1 MKYKIFCLLIFII
14 GCIGIFEGCGKREK
28 AKEQKILARVGN
40 RTITVNE
47 FLYRTE
53 LTIRPRY
60 LTKKGYEL
68 NRALLNQLVG
78 EKIFALEAGDDNA
91 LAKTKSFQAYLR
103 GIQEQA
109 MRDELYRHVAVQ
121 KVKLDTNEIKQ
132 YYRMAG
138 REYDVA
144 FYTIYKE
151 DLAKKIQ
158 AEIAKNP
165 NSAKEIFE
173 ELSHQVMK
181 PATHTVK
188 FRDPDHDLIHESL
201 FSRPVPVDTV
211 IGPLRLEKNLY
222 LFMKVQGWKDYPAI
236 SGEQMQQRWNE
247 VIETRT
253 ERKAKVLW
261 GEYLKKR
268 LSGKSVKFNRDVFKK
283 LAELTYQLYIARNDT
298 ERQTIYGEFLRST
311 KDIPNADFLANEK
324 ALLKSPFF
332 TFDNK
337 VWKVE
342 DFLNLLASH
351 PLVYRKKP
359 ISREEFPR
367 EFKNAIV
374 DLLRDHVLTQDAY
387 KKGLH
392 HQESIRRNTL
402 LWKDALIASYYQNQ
416 LLNQLAQKY
425 HVEGQSTKL
434 KAIYEAYVDSLFNAY
449 ADRIHIDEEELRKIR
464 LTNIDLV
471 AYKPGVPYPMAV
483 PKFPVIITKSD

>member
-1 MKYKIFCLLIFII
+1 MKKRIFCLSILIF
-14 GCIGIFEGCGKREK
+14 GLIGIFEGCEKREK

-53 LTIRPRY
+53 LTIRSRY
-60 LTKKGYEL
+60 ITKKQYEL
-68 NRALLNQLVG
+68 NHVLLNQLVG
-78 EKIFALEAGDDNA
+78 EKIFALEAGDDNP
-91 LAKTKSFQAYLR
+91 LAKRKSFQAYLR

-109 MRDELYRHVAVQ
+109 MREELYRHLAVQ

-132 YYRMAG
+132 YYRTAG

-144 FYTIYKE
+144 FYTIYKQNIAQQIE
-151 DLAKKIQ
+151 

-165 NSAKEIFE
+165 NAAKEVFE
-173 ELSHQVMK
+173 ALSKEIK
-181 PATHTVK
+181 PGTHTVK
-188 FRDPDHDLIHESL
+188 FRDQDHDLIHESL
-201 FSRPVPVDTV
+201 FSRPISADTV
-211 IGPLRLEKNLY
+211 IGPLRLEKNHY
-222 LFMKVQGWKDYPAI
+222 LFMKVKGWKDYPAI

-253 ERKAKVLW
+253 KRKANRIW
-261 GEYLKKR
+261 GEYIKNR
-268 LSGKSVKFNRDVFKK
+268 LSGKTVKFNKDVFKK
-283 LAELTYQLYIARNDT
+283 LADLTYQLYIARDDT

-311 KDIPNADFLANEK
+311 KDIFNSQFLANEK

-342 DFLNLLASH
+342 DFLDLLASH

-359 ISREEFPR
+359 ITREEFPR
-367 EFKNAIV
+367 EFRNAIV
-374 DLLRDHVLTQDAY
+374 DLLRDYVLTQDAY

-392 HQESIRRNTL
+392 RQESIQRNTL

-416 LLNQLAQKY
+416 LLDQLAKKY
-425 HVEGQSTKL
+425 NIEGQSTKL
-434 KAIYEAYVDSLFNAY
+434 KAVYEAYVDSLFNAY
-449 ADRIHIDEEELRKIR
+449 TNRIQINEEELRKIQ
-464 LTNIDLV
+464 LTNIDMV

-483 PKFPVIITKSD
+483 PKFPMIITKSD

>member
-1 MKYKIFCLLIFII
+1 MKQRVLFLSILIV
-14 GCIGIFEGCGKREK
+14 GLIGIFGGCEKKEREK
-28 AKEQKILARVGN
+28 PQKILARVGN

-53 LTIRPRY
+53 LTVRPRY

-68 NRALLNQLVG
+68 NKALLDQLVG
-78 EKIFALEAGDDNA
+78 EKIFALEAGDDNP
-91 LAKTKSFQAYLR
+91 LAKTKSFQAYIR

-121 KVKLDTNEIKQ
+121 KVKLDTNEIKR

-138 REYDVA
+138 REYDVT

-151 DLAKKIQ
+151 DIAKKIE

-165 NSAKEIFE
+165 HSAKEIFE
-173 ELSHQVMK
+173 ALRKEAK
-181 PATHTVK
+181 PGIHTVK
-188 FRDPDHDLIHESL
+188 FRDPDHDLIHEAL
-201 FSRPVPVDTV
+201 FSRPIPADTV

-222 LFMKVQGWKDYPAI
+222 IFMKVQGWKDYPAI

-253 ERKAKVLW
+253 ERKARLLW
-261 GEYLKKR
+261 GEYLRKR

-283 LAELTYQLYIARNDT
+283 MADLTYQLYIARDDS
-298 ERQTIYGEFLRST
+298 ERQNIYGEFLRST

-324 ALLKSPFF
+324 ALLNSPFF
-332 TFDNK
+332 TFDDK
-337 VWKVE
+337 VWKVK
-342 DFLNLLASH
+342 DFLDLLASH

-359 ISREEFPR
+359 LTREEFPR

-374 DLLRDHVLTQDAY
+374 DLLRDHILTKDAY

-392 HQESIRRNTL
+392 HQESIRRHTL
-402 LWKDALIASYYQNQ
+402 LWKDALIGAYYQNQ
-416 LLNQLAQKY
+416 LLNQLAKKY

-434 KAIYEAYVDSLFNAY
+434 KAIYEAYVDSLFQAY
-449 ADRIHIDEEELRKIR
+449 RDRIQINEEELRKIR
-464 LTNIDLV
+464 LTNIDMV
-471 AYKPGVPYPMAV
+471 AYKPGAPYPLAV
-483 PKFPVIITKSD
+483 PKFPVIITK